1 MRTWLVPVVALFL
14 LPAAGCGKD
23 AEEAAKNV
31 APRSTDLGTG
41 LNAVDHDYP
50 LAAAAMADVVRS
62 ALASFDLTLK
72 DDRHDA
78 LGGDLSATRA
88 DGHEVHV
95 RITAVGKERSR
106 VSIRVAPGNR
116 DLAELIHRRLA
127 EKTAGEPHAR

>member
-1 MRTWLVPVVALFL
+1 MRTWLAPVVAVLAL
-14 LPAAGCGKD
+14 SGAGCGKD

-41 LNAVDHDYP
+41 LNAVERDYP
-50 LAAAAMADVVRS
+50 LTAAAMADVVRS
-62 ALASFDLTLK
+62 TLTSFDLTLK

-88 DGHEVHV
+88 DGHEVHA
-95 RITAVGKERSR
+95 RITAVGKERAR

-127 EKTAGEPHAR
+127 ERTVVEPHAR

>member
-1 MRTWLVPVVALFL
+1 MRTWLVPVVALLL

-23 AEEAAKNV
+23 AEQAAKNV

-41 LNAVDHDYP
+41 LNAVEHDYP
-50 LAAAAMADVVRS
+50 WTAAAMADAVRS
-62 ALASFDLTLK
+62 TFVSLDLTLK

-78 LGGDLSATRA
+78 LGGDLSAVRA
-88 DGHEVHV
+88 DGHEVHA

-127 EKTAGEPHAR
+127 ERTAAESHAR